1 MPIDI
6 PVTKSWED
14 NNDQDGK
21 RPETLEVTITGTVDG
36 KPVEGLSKPITLKK
50 SENWTGVFKGM
61 PRFHEGKL
69 VIYTISEGSLP
80 EGYSLDEE
88 KSNLTDRTK
97 FKLVNVHEPSTTEVK
112 AHKDWQDNNNQDG
125 LRTPVTFTL
134 TKDGKPV
141 EGKTCIAKEENNWT
155 CSIGPL
161 DEYEG
166 GQPISYSIA
175 EIDGIEGYN
184 SQTPKY
190 VGETWTVTNTLANP
204 EKTQVQV
211 TKEWEDDNNSQ
222 NTRKPVTIKLLKNGE
237 STDKS
242 IVLDGKA
249 DENGETEAW
258 VATFKDLDKNEAGQP
273 IDYTVVEEGPE
284 NYTQIGETQ
293 CTSTDAGKECI
304 IKNRVNDLSK
314 TYPVKKTWN
323 DDNNR
328 DGIQTAVKVTL
339 TGTATNYSKDYS
351 IELNADNQWKH
362 TFTVPVFHEGEL
374 ISYKVT
380 EEAISIEEPHTI
392 GYTTTYND
400 KYVDE
405 NGVQGTEVI
414 NTHEP
419 EMTSISGTKTWKDN
433 KNTYNTRPE
442 SITIN
447 LIKNGNKETSTT
459 VTPDESGN
467 WSYSFDNLYR
477 YEDGQLITYSVTEN
491 PVKGYVTTQDGNNFI
506 NTLRE
511 VISITG
517 QKSWNDNDITDY
529 RPEEGLTLVLYRNG
543 ERYADATV
551 NSNSDWEA
559 TWGNLEEY
567 DENGVKYEYT
577 VDEEGSLEYYTKES
591 KGDKDNNYTVTNTMD
606 TTKVKVTKEWIDD
619 EVTDYRPDEIIVY
632 LYKNGDTSTPFKTA
646 TLKAED
652 DWTYTFENLPKQS
665 NGKDITYSVDELV
678 PENYAKVSS
687 ECAKNGDKFEC
698 TIENKALDSI
708 TKTYPVKKSWLLDE
722 DDRDGL
728 RAPITVTLTGTV
740 TGTDYKY
747 TDSVVLSGNK
757 WDHIFTNVP
766 VFNNGK
772 LISYQVEESEIEVKD
787 PHTYGYDTNYNYN
800 YSVNGVSGCEIQ
812 NSHVPERI
820 KISGTKTWEDFND
833 EDGIRPDSITINLI
847 KNGNEEKPFDT
858 REVSVAED
866 GTWSFEFTDL
876 YKFEEGQLINYTIK
890 EVLPEGYT
898 NNNPETNKN
907 PTNIEVINYH
917 MPKVTFNVHK
927 DWNDFDDNDGKR
939 PESINVKLLQNG
951 SVVDSITITG
961 PEWNGV
967 FADWDK
973 YDSNKQPYEYTLE
986 EEPVEYYAENPEI
999 VIDSDNNVNITN
1011 THELEKVQDIVVRK
1025 IWNDNNN
1032 KNKNR
1037 PGSIHIN
1044 LLADGEKVDE
1054 ATLSESNG
1062 WTYTFTGKL
1071 KYKAGKEIVYTVT
1084 EDAVK
1089 YYDASING
1097 YEITNTYNGP
1107 VIEITPPNTGI
1118 SIDTTDTDSNMS
1130 LLLVFM
1136 MAIAGFLLRKK
1147 YN

>member
-1 MPIDI
+1 
-6 PVTKSWED
+6 
-14 NNDQDGK
+14 
-21 RPETLEVTITGTVDG
+21 
-36 KPVEGLSKPITLKK
+36 
-50 SENWTGVFKGM
+50 
-61 PRFHEGKL
+61 
-69 VIYTISEGSLP
+69 
-80 EGYSLDEE
+80 
-88 KSNLTDRTK
+88 
-97 FKLVNVHEPSTTEVK
+97 
-112 AHKDWQDNNNQDG
+112 
-125 LRTPVTFTL
+125 
-134 TKDGKPV
+134 
-141 EGKTCIAKEENNWT
+141 
-155 CSIGPL
+155 
-161 DEYEG
+161 
-166 GQPISYSIA
+166 
-175 EIDGIEGYN
+175 
-184 SQTPKY
+184 
-190 VGETWTVTNTLANP
+190 
-204 EKTQVQV
+204 
-211 TKEWEDDNNSQ
+211 
-222 NTRKPVTIKLLKNGE
+222 
-237 STDKS
+237 
-242 IVLDGKA
+242 
-249 DENGETEAW
+249 
-258 VATFKDLDKNEAGQP
+258 
-273 IDYTVVEEGPE
+273 
-284 NYTQIGETQ
+284 
-293 CTSTDAGKECI
+293 
-304 IKNRVNDLSK
+304 
-314 TYPVKKTWN
+314 
-323 DDNNR
+323 
-328 DGIQTAVKVTL
+328 
-339 TGTATNYSKDYS
+339 
-351 IELNADNQWKH
+351 
-362 TFTVPVFHEGEL
+362 
-374 ISYKVT
+374 
-380 EEAISIEEPHTI
+380 
-392 GYTTTYND
+392 
-400 KYVDE
+400 
-405 NGVQGTEVI
+405 
-414 NTHEP
+414 
-419 EMTSISGTKTWKDN
+419 MTSISGTKTWKDN
-433 KNTYNTRPE
+433 ENAYNTRPN

-447 LIKNGNKETSTT
+447 LLKNGKKIDETTS
-459 VTPDESGN
+459 PDKDGN
-467 WSYSFDNLYR
+467 WTYSFNNLYKF
-477 YEDGQLITYSVTEN
+477 ENGQLIEYSLTEE
-491 PVKGYVTTQDGNNFI
+491 PVEGYKTTQDGNNFI
-506 NTLRE
+506 NTLRN

-529 RPEEGLTLVLYRNG
+529 RPGELTLVLYRNG
-543 ERYADATV
+543 ETFADATV
-551 NSNSDWEA
+551 NSDSNWKA
-559 TWGNLEEY
+559 TWDNLEEY

-577 VDEEGSLEYYTKES
+577 VDEDGTLEYYTKES
-591 KGDKDNNYTVTNTMD
+591 TGDQDNNYTVTNTMG
-606 TTKVKVTKEWIDD
+606 TTEVKVTKEWLDD
-619 EVTDYRPDEIIVY
+619 EVTDYRPTEIMVY
-632 LYKNGDTSTPFKTA
+632 LYKNADTSTPFKTA

-652 DWTYTFENLPKQS
+652 GWTYTFENLPKQS
-665 NGKDITYSVDELV
+665 NGEDITYSVDELV
-678 PENYAKVSS
+678 PENYAKESN
-687 ECAKNGDKFEC
+687 ECTKNGDKFEC
-698 TIENKALDSI
+698 IIENKPLDTI

-757 WDHIFTNVP
+757 WDHTFTNVP
-766 VFNNGK
+766 VFSDGK
-772 LISYQVEESEIEVKD
+772 LISYQVEENEMEIKD

-800 YSVNGVSGCEIQ
+800 YSVDGVSGCEIQ

-847 KNGNEEKPFDT
+847 KNGNEEEPFDT
-858 REVSVAED
+858 REVPVAED
-866 GTWSFEFTDL
+866 GTASFEFTDL

-898 NNNPETNKN
+898 NNTPESNQN

-927 DWNDFDDNDGKR
+927 DWNDLEDNDGKR
-939 PESINVKLLQNG
+939 PESITVKLLQNG

-967 FADWDK
+967 FEGWDK
-973 YDSNKQPYEYTLE
+973 YDSNKQPYKYTLE
-986 EEPVEYYAENPEI
+986 EDPVEYYAENPEI

-1118 SIDTTDTDSNMS
+1118 SIDTTSNDSNMS

>member
-1 MPIDI
+1 M
-6 PVTKSWED
+6 
-14 NNDQDGK
+14 
-21 RPETLEVTITGTVDG
+21 
-36 KPVEGLSKPITLKK
+36 
-50 SENWTGVFKGM
+50 
-61 PRFHEGKL
+61 
-69 VIYTISEGSLP
+69 
-80 EGYSLDEE
+80 
-88 KSNLTDRTK
+88 
-97 FKLVNVHEPSTTEVK
+97 
-112 AHKDWQDNNNQDG
+112 
-125 LRTPVTFTL
+125 
-134 TKDGKPV
+134 
-141 EGKTCIAKEENNWT
+141 
-155 CSIGPL
+155 
-161 DEYEG
+161 
-166 GQPISYSIA
+166 
-175 EIDGIEGYN
+175 
-184 SQTPKY
+184 
-190 VGETWTVTNTLANP
+190 
-204 EKTQVQV
+204 
-211 TKEWEDDNNSQ
+211 
-222 NTRKPVTIKLLKNGE
+222 LKNGE
-237 STDKS
+237 PTDKS
-242 IVLDGKA
+242 IELDGTA
-249 DENGETEAW
+249 DENGETDSW
-258 VATFKDLDKNEAGQP
+258 VATFKNLDKNEAGKA
-273 IDYTVVEEGPE
+273 INYTVVEEGPE
-284 NYTQIGETQ
+284 NYTQVGETQ
-293 CTSTDAGKECI
+293 CTSTDAGKECT
-304 IKNRVNDLSK
+304 IKNRINDLSK
-314 TYPVKKTWN
+314 QYPVKKTWN

-339 TGTATNYSKDYS
+339 KGTATNYSKEYP

-374 ISYKVT
+374 ISYEVT
-380 EEAISIEEPHTI
+380 EEAISIEEPHTT

-433 KNTYNTRPE
+433 ENAYNTRPN

-447 LIKNGNKETSTT
+447 LLKNGKKIDETTS
-459 VTPDESGN
+459 PDKDGN
-467 WSYSFDNLYR
+467 WTYSFNNLYKF
-477 YEDGQLITYSVTEN
+477 ENGQLIEYSLTEE
-491 PVKGYVTTQDGNNFI
+491 PVEGYKTTQDGNNFI
-506 NTLRE
+506 NTLRN

-529 RPEEGLTLVLYRNG
+529 RPGELTLVLYRNG
-543 ERYADATV
+543 ETFADATV
-551 NSNSDWEA
+551 NSDSNWKA
-559 TWGNLEEY
+559 TWDNLEEY

-577 VDEEGSLEYYTKES
+577 VDEDGTLEYYTKES
-591 KGDKDNNYTVTNTMD
+591 TGDQDNNYTVTNTMG
-606 TTKVKVTKEWIDD
+606 TTEVKVTKEWLDD
-619 EVTDYRPDEIIVY
+619 EVTDYRPTEIMVY
-632 LYKNGDTSTPFKTA
+632 LYKNADTSTPFKTA

-652 DWTYTFENLPKQS
+652 GWTYTFENLPKQS
-665 NGKDITYSVDELV
+665 NGEDITYSVDELV
-678 PENYAKVSS
+678 PENYAKESN
-687 ECAKNGDKFEC
+687 ECTKNGDKFEC
-698 TIENKALDSI
+698 IIENKPLDTI

-757 WDHIFTNVP
+757 WDHTFTNVP
-766 VFNNGK
+766 VFSDGK
-772 LISYQVEESEIEVKD
+772 LISYQVEENEMEIKD

-800 YSVNGVSGCEIQ
+800 YSVDGVSGCEIQ

-847 KNGNEEKPFDT
+847 KNGNEEEPFDT
-858 REVSVAED
+858 REVPVAED
-866 GTWSFEFTDL
+866 GTASFEFTDL

-898 NNNPETNKN
+898 NNTPESNQN

-927 DWNDFDDNDGKR
+927 DWNDLEDNDGKR
-939 PESINVKLLQNG
+939 PESITVKLLQNG

-967 FADWDK
+967 FEGWDK
-973 YDSNKQPYEYTLE
+973 YDSNKQPYKYTLE
-986 EEPVEYYAENPEI
+986 EDPVEYYAENPEI

-1118 SIDTTDTDSNMS
+1118 SIDTTSNDSNMS

>member
-1 MPIDI
+1 M
-6 PVTKSWED
+6 V
-14 NNDQDGK
+14 
-21 RPETLEVTITGTVDG
+21 
-36 KPVEGLSKPITLKK
+36 
-50 SENWTGVFKGM
+50 
-61 PRFHEGKL
+61 
-69 VIYTISEGSLP
+69 SL
-80 EGYSLDEE
+80 Y
-88 KSNLTDRTK
+88 
-97 FKLVNVHEPSTTEVK
+97 
-112 AHKDWQDNNNQDG
+112 
-125 LRTPVTFTL
+125 
-134 TKDGKPV
+134 
-141 EGKTCIAKEENNWT
+141 
-155 CSIGPL
+155 
-161 DEYEG
+161 
-166 GQPISYSIA
+166 
-175 EIDGIEGYN
+175 
-184 SQTPKY
+184 
-190 VGETWTVTNTLANP
+190 
-204 EKTQVQV
+204 
-211 TKEWEDDNNSQ
+211 
-222 NTRKPVTIKLLKNGE
+222 
-237 STDKS
+237 
-242 IVLDGKA
+242 
-249 DENGETEAW
+249 ENGGNEPVKSAAIKPDADGNWEY
-258 VATFKDLDKNEAGQP
+258 TFK
-273 IDYTVVEEGPE
+273 
-284 NYTQIGETQ
+284 
-293 CTSTDAGKECI
+293 
-304 IKNRVNDLSK
+304 
-314 TYPVKKTWN
+314 
-323 DDNNR
+323 
-328 DGIQTAVKVTL
+328 
-339 TGTATNYSKDYS
+339 
-351 IELNADNQWKH
+351 
-362 TFTVPVFHEGEL
+362 
-374 ISYKVT
+374 
-380 EEAISIEEPHTI
+380 
-392 GYTTTYND
+392 
-400 KYVDE
+400 
-405 NGVQGTEVI
+405 
-414 NTHEP
+414 
-419 EMTSISGTKTWKDN
+419 
-433 KNTYNTRPE
+433 
-442 SITIN
+442 
-447 LIKNGNKETSTT
+447 
-459 VTPDESGN
+459 
-467 WSYSFDNLYR
+467 
-477 YEDGQLITYSVTEN
+477 
-491 PVKGYVTTQDGNNFI
+491 
-506 NTLRE
+506 
-511 VISITG
+511 
-517 QKSWNDNDITDY
+517 
-529 RPEEGLTLVLYRNG
+529 
-543 ERYADATV
+543 
-551 NSNSDWEA
+551 
-559 TWGNLEEY
+559 
-567 DENGVKYEYT
+567 
-577 VDEEGSLEYYTKES
+577 
-591 KGDKDNNYTVTNTMD
+591 
-606 TTKVKVTKEWIDD
+606 
-619 EVTDYRPDEIIVY
+619 
-632 LYKNGDTSTPFKTA
+632 
-646 TLKAED
+646 
-652 DWTYTFENLPKQS
+652 NLPKQS
-665 NGKDITYSVDELV
+665 NGKDITYSVKESQI
-678 PENYAKVSS
+678 ENYVQINKS
-687 ECAKNGDKFEC
+687 EECTKNDDKFEC
-698 TIENKALDSI
+698 IIENKPLDTI

-898 NNNPETNKN
+898 NNSPETNKN

-917 MPKVTFNVHK
+917 MPKVTFNVYK

-939 PESINVKLLQNG
+939 PESITVKLLQNG

-973 YDSNKQPYEYTLE
+973 YDSNKQPYKYTLE

-999 VIDSDNNVNITN
+999 VIDADNNVNITN

-1037 PGSIHIN
+1037 PDSIHIN

-1118 SIDTTDTDSNMS
+1118 SIDTTNTDSNMS